1 MFLRLSWSICL
12 FTISIPGLLLWIPV
26 LITTFIAVRKFK
38 RTGPI
43 WDTYDEIAQYK
54 LVYGLVSGL
63 CVWFGAVLLTFP
75 IAPVSFVLVPVVMW
89 MSLRWMEDAVS
100 AFRAFNSLVR
110 LIWVGPDNL
119 RNAQHIR
126 AELHPRVMDLGVN
139 ILGLPD
145 EPEKHFQEAGGKEKG
160 RIRGRWA
167 SKTKYF
173 SVRRRRKRDWNETLR
188 LYDKVDYPGDE
199 Y

>member
-1 MFLRLSWSICL
+1 
-12 FTISIPGLLLWIPV
+12 
-26 LITTFIAVRKFK
+26 
-38 RTGPI
+38 
-43 WDTYDEIAQYK
+43 
-54 LVYGLVSGL
+54 
-63 CVWFGAVLLTFP
+63 
-75 IAPVSFVLVPVVMW
+75 
-89 MSLRWMEDAVS
+89 MEDAVS